1 MHGVLVECTTSL
13 GLIPT
18 LKDQFYADK
27 NFKLININFA
37 TCVSEAIIAN
47 FSQLYNTCSLHE

>member
-18 LKDQFYADK
+18 QKGQFYADK
-27 NFKLININFA
+27 NFNLININYA
-37 TCVSEAIIAN
+37 ICVSEAIMTN
-47 FSQLYNTCSLHE
+47 FCQLYNTCSLHE